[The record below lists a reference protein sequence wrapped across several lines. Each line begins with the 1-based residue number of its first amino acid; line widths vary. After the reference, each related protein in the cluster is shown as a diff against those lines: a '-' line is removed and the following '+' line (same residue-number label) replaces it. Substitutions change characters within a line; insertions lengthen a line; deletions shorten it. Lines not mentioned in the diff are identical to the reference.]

1 MSNIRTERA
10 NSEVEKVLAD
20 IIQNRLNDPRL
31 SEFITVTYAHLS
43 VDFRHCKVGIS
54 VLTGDENVVIK
65 QLRKSEGYIKRE
77 LVKEVKLPYTPE
89 LTFVLD
95 EGAKHADKI
104 NEILS
109 TLDIPDEVMDEDNT
123 EKD

>member
-1 MSNIRTERA
+1 MSSIRTERA

-20 IIQNRLNDPRL
+20 IISNRLNDPRL
-31 SEFITVTYAHLS
+31 SNEFITVTYAHLS

-54 VLTGDENVVIK
+54 VYSENEDVVIR
-65 QLRKSEGYIKRE
+65 QLRKSEGYIKHE

-95 EGAKHADKI
+95 EGAKHSDKI

-109 TLDIPDEVMDEDNT
+109 TLNIPEEDDEGNT
-123 EKD
+123 EED